1 MTLASRIASVDAE
14 PDLRDAAAVR
24 PAVAGPLFE
33 GAADATLTAAAA
45 AAAAAAPGG
54 EIVGIATAGRGSIAV
69 VGTDTDAGIDGGR
82 SDTMLLS
89 RVDTASSGPRIT
101 VGDVVEGAICSATW
115 DG

>member
-33 GAADATLTAAAA
+33 GAADATLT